1 MREYETV
8 VITKADL
15 PESTQKQIND
25 RARSIIEKHEG
36 RLFYA
41 RSMGKR
47 TLSYPISKQ
56 TKGLYTCLDYVA
68 RGSSIGE
75 LERSMRLDENVLRF
89 LTVVKN
95 EEVDVEARAAEI
107 VARGEDVATPTYEA
121 EAAPAA
127 AAAGAEGS
135 KGEQGGDAQAKAADK
150 KEEE

>member
-47 TLSYPISKQ
+47 TLAYPISKQ

-68 RGSSIGE
+68 RGGSISE

-121 EAAPAA
+121 ETAPVAA
-127 AAAGAEGS
+127 ASAEGS
-135 KGEQGGDAQAKAADK
+135 KGEQGGEAAAKAADTT
-150 KEEE
+150 EEE